1 MEKVQPIVGNWYQRP
16 GRAIFEVVAIDDHM
30 RTVELQFFDGTVDE
44 MDLERWHKTFI
55 QNVEAPEDYSG
66 SMDLQDDNYDAKDD
80 DLVAQEWD
88 DPITYLEQ
96 VDA

>member
-1 MEKVQPIVGNWYQRP
+1 MEKVQPIVGNWYKRP
-16 GRAIFEVVAIDDHM
+16 GRAIFEVVAIDDHA

-55 QNVEAPEDYSG
+55 ENAEAPEDYSG

-80 DLVAQEWD
+80 DQVAQHWD
-88 DPITYLEQ
+88 DPISYLEK
-96 VDA
+96 VES

>member
-16 GRAIFEVVAIDDHM
+16 GRAIFEVVAIDDHT

>member
-16 GRAIFEVVAIDDHM
+16 GRAIFEVVAIDDHT

-66 SMDLQDDNYDAKDD
+66 SMDLQDDNYEAKDD

>member
-16 GRAIFEVVAIDDHM
+16 GRAIFEVVAIDDRT